1 MARSAPHPQKASRS
15 AGIRSRGSRRHRS
28 CLVAIFPVPEKCRSI
43 ACTSRTFTMEARSPS
58 RPIGPH
64 PMKFEVRID
73 GRASIVE
80 LARDA
85 DHWQISIDDRIVD
98 ADAVEIAPG
107 IFSILLN
114 GKSYEVRVTPTP
126 AGALTLQTAHQEF
139 TAEVIDPRTWRGRRH
154 GALEAEGRQ
163 QILAPMPGKII
174 RVLVQTGRK
183 SRQ

>member
-1 MARSAPHPQKASRS
+1 
-15 AGIRSRGSRRHRS
+15 
-28 CLVAIFPVPEKCRSI
+28 
-43 ACTSRTFTMEARSPS
+43 
-58 RPIGPH
+58 
-64 PMKFEVRID
+64 MKFEVSID
-73 GRASIVE
+73 GRASIVG
-80 LARDA
+80 LARDG

-174 RVLVQTGRK
+174 RVLVQTGEKVEAGQGLLVVEAMKMQNEIRSPK
-183 SRQ
+183 SGTVERLLVKEGQPVNAGEILAWID